1 MVLGSLSLLGGGGQ
15 EWELPPHQ
23 SLATFG
29 SRTFLSIFLPFT
41 PRGLSLKGALWLTQ
55 LPAPTPLPLGPLVYL
70 NSRPTPDAA
79 QTTLG
84 FASHGSGEMR
94 AGHLTPLCACPWL
107 WVALLRGWRL
117 GIPLPLEKGQ
127 ALHLVQ
133 AGCWG

>member
-70 NSRPTPDAA
+70 SSARLQMLHRPPWALPATGVERCG
-79 QTTLG
+79 LG
-84 FASHGSGEMR
+84 
-94 AGHLTPLCACPWL
+94 T
-107 WVALLRGWRL
+107 
-117 GIPLPLEKGQ
+117 
-127 ALHLVQ
+127 
-133 AGCWG
+133 